1 MEFLCIMA
9 KLKYN
14 QFSYYSHMA
23 GNLKGL
29 TEGKV
34 LVDLKKLDSLENYN
48 EILDFITTTFGE
60 FDSSK
65 DLDYPNDVK
74 VHLQKLDDVIIVY
87 AMQKEEQIFGSCW
100 RPAKEE

>member
-1 MEFLCIMA
+1 MVSLI
-9 KLKYN
+9 N
-14 QFSYYSHMA
+14 QFSYYSYMA
-23 GNLKGL
+23 GDLKSL

-60 FDSSK
+60 FGSSK
-65 DLDYPNDVK
+65 ELDYPNDVK
-74 VHLQKLDDVIIVY
+74 VHLQKFDDAIIVY
-87 AMQKEEQIFGSCW
+87 ATQNEEQIFGSCW